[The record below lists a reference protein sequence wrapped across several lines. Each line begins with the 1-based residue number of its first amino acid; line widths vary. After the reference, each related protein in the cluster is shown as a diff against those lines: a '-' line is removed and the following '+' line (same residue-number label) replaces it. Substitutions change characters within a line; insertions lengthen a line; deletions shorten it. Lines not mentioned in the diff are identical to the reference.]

1 MEHSARNDDVNAL
14 IILVI
19 LCLLGL
25 IIISGC
31 IFLSFWI
38 EWIRRPP
45 RREAPMLW
53 S

>member
-1 MEHSARNDDVNAL
+1 MARMELFAPAGVGGHMEHSARNDDVNAL

-31 IFLSFWI
+31 IFLAFWI
-38 EWIRRPP
+38 
-45 RREAPMLW
+45 
-53 S
+53 